1 MDNILPKGSSTPA
14 DFPEATWAVNALK
27 GIVFAGAFCGM
38 IAMGYI
44 GDLLGRRMGMM
55 TTLSLVVVGSL
66 GSAIAPWLP
75 AGAVY
80 YALTVLRFVLGFGV
94 VRVVCGVRRPSGAMG
109 SGDAAGTFSTWHLS
123 ARAYKRARG
132 CEGRLQG
139 VPKWEA
145 GAVCRG
151 GC

>member
-94 VRVVCGVRRPSGAMG
+94 VRVVWGA
-109 SGDAAGTFSTWHLS
+109 APQW
-123 ARAYKRARG
+123 
-132 CEGRLQG
+132 
-139 VPKWEA
+139 
-145 GAVCRG
+145 CRG
-151 GC
+151 LRRRGRDLLHMALECARVQTSERL